1 MASRRKKTA
10 VKLPSA
16 PLVVT
21 VQASHEEDP
30 IWIETWSSGSGSIWV
45 QKFQKRL
52 GAILESYY
60 IICLYPNKNMPY
72 FRDNDNQPCGFAD
85 PHPQRL
91 FLAALARHER
101 SADLACLKQFRA
113 ETPHFSTGHLERLPG
128 LLPVQALVF
137 GRLRRSLESGGFG
150 FNVSNKSKFRGFFGS
165 QIGLNSSTKRMPW
178 ISMDPGTG
186 M

>member
-1 MASRRKKTA
+1 
-10 VKLPSA
+10 
-16 PLVVT
+16 
-21 VQASHEEDP
+21 
-30 IWIETWSSGSGSIWV
+30 
-45 QKFQKRL
+45 
-52 GAILESYY
+52 
-60 IICLYPNKNMPY
+60 MPY
-72 FRDNDNQPCGFAD
+72 FRDNDNQPCGFTD

-150 FNVSNKSKFRGFFGS
+150 FNVSNKSKFRGFLDRKSVWTVLRKGCH
-165 QIGLNSSTKRMPW
+165 GYLW
-178 ISMDPGTG
+178 IRALACDQDRERHLQDQLDQTSGDHRSRLVMRRIFHRPLLAQNGGHLEPELLDNHRMDPWNNRIIWFHPSSATV
-186 M
+186 